1 VLLLAESFA
10 EMTLPY
16 VENRCMLYALQER
29 LLDRKRSWD
38 DTDGGK
44 GRVGNGGGRRIDM
57 SATLYIVTRYVP
69 EGLAIY
75 GQVV

>member
-1 VLLLAESFA
+1 
-10 EMTLPY
+10 
-16 VENRCMLYALQER
+16 MLYALQER
-29 LLDRKRSWD
+29 LLDRKRSWY

-44 GRVGNGGGRRIDM
+44 GEVGKKGKVGNGGGGRIDM
-57 SATLYIVTRYVP
+57 SAALYIVTRYVP